1 MEVVA
6 DRRGSF
12 SETAAP
18 WRVFLFGLFCFLEAG
33 SHRTVEVSWVSRA
46 GRVSPKLL
54 QRLKRHFL

>member
-54 QRLKRHFL
+54 